1 MHWIL
6 AAAAGVALALVFY
19 ALVCLRI
26 TVAPRLG
33 ERFGQWAR
41 WATWVFLIGLM
52 VILANAGLWV
62 LRLLLTT
69 QHGVDAPFLHEMLYA
84 IVAFV
89 LGFLLVTGHVGR
101 NRD

>member
-26 TVAPRLG
+26 IVAPRLG
-33 ERFGQWAR
+33 ERFGQGAR
-41 WATWVFLIGLM
+41 WATWVLLIAFM
-52 VILANAGLWV
+52 VIVANAGLWL
-62 LRLLLTT
+62 LRNFLIT
-69 QHGVDAPFLHEMLYA
+69 QHGVHAPFLHEMLYA
-84 IVAFV
+84 VVAFV
-89 LGFLLVTGHVGR
+89 LGFLLVTRHVGR